1 MTRYVLPNG
10 KAFRV
15 PDDKLEKFLQEYP
28 DAVKQEANQV
38 NTANTDNRIVGEKV
52 TRFFKDGKS
61 IRVRDKDIDKFK
73 KENPGYMTQAEI
85 EKKIA
90 DYKRRKRDYE
100 QQQKE
105 IAAAQEEEKRIREDA
120 IKKGYIKHKGQENTP
135 WYNKTEGAIKTAGEE
150 YIEQN
155 NVSIEDMKK
164 YLDENN
170 FDYTYKGGTQ
180 DKGPGFGD
188 FLNAEISG
196 LVKAADMFLTNG
208 RFADLNKNYILGKT
222 SSMINASR
230 DRAVE
235 EYDPNLLNK
244 LTAESLIEIKK
255 LKNQQALLE
264 ENSEEYNQ
272 IQEQI
277 NQVKSEIPSEFKVF
291 KQVEIEDAFDQYD
304 NLIGA
309 TFQIGNDGE
318 GRGLFG
324 GYSSVLLNED
334 GTFKDFEDI
343 FTDEQLLV
351 TGVGGDRQRFSQADV
366 DMFKEIHAI
375 NKEMHELDN
384 IVNQYKSRTK
394 GLRGGATERDD
405 IAQAL
410 ITENQQRI
418 DLLGEKYGFDSEDF
432 LNGLIK
438 DEFGIMNA
446 DTSQLFQDAKNKIS
460 ENYDKTME
468 EKGFIKDGWMD
479 DEYIKL
485 VFDEQGYQPTDEEV
499 QYVGGQ
505 KLAVDFNPLALAQ
518 YEQYLKPHQSKLDS
532 LIKDVRTAS
541 TITGTEEEIAAD
553 DEKVKQS
560 EAEIQNIIDSGYI
573 DALGQDPMIRF
584 IQDELVKKHKP
595 ELDALQKEYQGLIG
609 SATSQDEIVRLN
621 LELENKQ
628 NELIIGNL
636 IKDPEYKKRA
646 TEIGMAFGEI
656 GNKYNAKFTRQQSG
670 FTKFVDMMYDGDNF
684 DYYNPYDWLME
695 TVNAVGA
702 GVEGISTSIG
712 DQAVASFSGYMVRNR
727 DKKIKDLEEQIKSG
741 NIKPEDKVY
750 WDEITQKWST
760 NIEADE
766 FDLGFGF
773 SGEAF
778 FGDTTAAKQLS
789 NMKEKKTYWIDS
801 IEKQMAEMARSS
813 KRLEAYGG
821 ADYSDGISLKDI
833 FQTVGQTL
841 PHIGM
846 AAAGTALAPFTS
858 GTSLAP
864 VATVLGYAGTAAMGL
879 QMYGDNYNS
888 ALEEYI
894 GGQDLKNS
902 IRARIQEENPE
913 LNESEVTN
921 LVEDEFKEK
930 MIEAYISGDGANIA
944 TSAALAAAQTAL
956 EKFGAEQLVGSFQK
970 ASGLQR
976 IIENSPMRGMTM
988 ANIWQRTFDDV
999 GRGLYAYALDRGG
1012 NALQEFGTEYMQE
1025 VLGMMSTGIQ
1035 TGEGAAKYIK
1045 YDEALQ
1051 AGIGGAISGFAIP
1064 FSGDIMTQ
1072 SRVALREA
1080 ASRIALNYASNSKY
1094 SLKAK
1099 IANDYFKKSKIEL
1112 DEALASGAISAD
1124 KHRQQMMTLS
1134 NVVNSAKSLNLF
1146 GDKAGVAS
1154 TTMTKQ
1160 DKFDLMNLQMD
1171 IGSLDQEIEMAS
1183 DNVPLQNAL
1192 KQEKLLLQ
1200 KRATEIIINDRNA
1213 QKKAKRIEAERKQ
1226 RDNRG
1231 RLFSGIPVI
1240 NPFTAF
1246 NKKQDEMSAE
1256 ELVADYQLDKKQKDD
1271 YSKLQRL
1278 RVKQEA
1284 GELDSSTQQG
1294 FDQITDAGAGIIENA
1309 FQRLYQ
1315 KSSLATPQQFRQEL
1329 KNEFVKVFDSYNQA
1343 KDPNNLGIG
1352 KQTSNLFN
1360 LRANAVA
1367 TRNIRQQGDTVSISD
1382 PKTQQIGDTTEQTD
1396 FDADQL
1402 QEVGKREKKY
1412 MTDNTKVTEAVGEE
1426 AAGEI
1431 DRQTSQE
1438 ILREANKGESPEG
1451 IAGALARAFGQSTA
1465 RGGRGLFKI
1474 IGDKVGSLNKG
1485 FKDFVDNTVDRDFIA
1500 ALPAAFLKQSKPL
1513 QKILGI
1519 KNIGDTQ
1526 VVKTDKDGK
1535 KTYSRPSVFA
1545 IPSDITDEQVQ
1556 QVRDYFKS
1564 TPTSREGLLKRLSQ
1578 EFALNSINKLK
1589 QDKDFMQKLQTA
1601 LGDKQNAL
1609 DFLNEIE
1616 GRLDQRTLE
1625 DTTKDITVPPKT
1637 MDQIIKLLDKGI
1649 KIFEAKPGQMRME
1662 FIPGGGNA
1670 VAFIL
1675 RGIKAGLQQGL
1686 KFAQALKRVV
1696 KQIKDYTAVTN
1707 KQKQIIDDQIG
1718 SLTEADLDNYEKVQ
1732 QRVDIALEEV
1742 ALDKYKNVNESEIED
1757 IKKILKGKNKANKVK
1772 ALKNFFQFINTSF
1785 QKNSKTHKLWQ
1796 GEKAKDAFNYWQ
1808 KEFGVDLG
1816 ELGFTAPGGSIL
1828 LDGKKIV
1835 DAGPL
1840 RPSNAP
1846 TNIRNVYTKKGFKGA
1861 LEYIRNNIAKSDQNS
1876 DDAINFIVDTIGDL
1890 VEAGKV
1896 DVAVQLLDIMGYA
1909 SDSALRMAGKIRSI
1923 QDNVKTLDGKKFVEF
1938 EHTPPIS
1945 VLRDKIRGVLKS
1957 NVNVESIKQQVRD
1970 ILNESY
1976 VDIIGKQEAEK
1987 LNTTKE
1993 KGGLGRKTTGEN
2005 LSRYDGAINQKNLVM
2020 VERGPE
2026 ALVNEQKQTTEDNAN
2041 LAPDIIN
2048 KKDSTKKVK
2057 QTFLQSL
2064 KARVKALNPF
2074 KDRKGLSAFD
2084 LDDTLALTKEKVL
2097 YTLPDGKKGE
2107 LTAGEF
2113 AVQYE
2118 SLLEQGAEFDY
2129 SNFDNVDLSTS
2140 KGPLAG
2146 TALRRQGKYGPKD
2159 IFVVTARP
2167 NAAQGAIKV
2176 FLDNIGLN
2184 IPIENIITL
2193 EDGSPQ
2199 AKADW
2204 FIGKAAEGYN
2214 DFYFADDSA
2223 LNVQQVKDILDQL
2236 DVKSR
2241 VQQAI
2246 VDKATRLDQEMN
2258 DILEDKTG
2266 IKADEEISDVR
2277 AKLEGKKK
2285 DKGFFKRIMRQ
2296 LTITASA
2303 DDFLGLVQYI
2313 VGKGEAGTRQ
2323 QKWIR
2328 DNLIVPYNK
2337 AEQALISA
2345 KINVAKDFNT
2355 LKQAF
2360 PTLKNKKGLKGM
2372 FTNPLNQDIGVGPY
2386 NKSQAVR
2393 VYLWNKQ
2400 GMEIPGMSQTD
2411 IDALVEA
2418 VSTDFELQQFAD
2430 KIQEI
2435 QKEGEYPAPGAYW
2448 LAGDIKSDILSSL
2461 DKGFRK
2467 ELLTE
2472 WQNNVDI
2479 IFSKKNLNK
2488 LEAAFGSKY
2497 VEALRDSLKR
2507 MRTGTNRPTYTGSG
2521 SRQVNEMMDWLNGS
2535 VGVAMFL
2542 NMRSGTLQML
2552 SNVNF
2557 INWGDNNIYAAAKAF
2572 LSKDYVPT
2580 VMKLMNSDYLTN
2592 RRDGLK
2598 INVNEAE
2605 LAAAAQKGGFKGM
2618 LAYLLDKGFVLT
2630 RIFDSLAIATGG
2642 ATFYMNR
2649 QKSLLNRINEK
2660 TGKKYTKAEAEQQA
2674 FDDFYAIAEETQQ
2687 SSNPSKISSQQASL
2701 FGRVILSYQNV
2712 TMQYNRKAKK
2722 MLLDLVKRRRRP
2734 GMTQRESDLS
2744 NLSGVIYYVGM
2755 QNLIFNSLQQA
2766 LFAVAFEDEEE
2777 KDRNKT
2783 ADTINGMVDSI
2794 LFGLGF
2800 GGAIISTVKNVI
2812 RELDYQAGK
2821 KTPEYEEALFNL
2833 FDISPVIDQKVRNIR
2848 TGLRTFSW
2856 NMAEIKKRGWSLDNP
2871 AYIAISSIISGATNI
2886 PIDRLFRKINNIRQA
2901 TDENVRTFERIAL
2914 LLGWNGWN
2922 FGLPYWGRE
2931 STIEQEAAN
2940 EEKLK
2945 EEFKVSVTKA
2955 KADGF
2960 TKRVPFTGKNSWSEG
2975 IPKGLKEGVDYVA
2988 IKRYDGIIQYYKK
3001 P

>member
-38 NTANTDNRIVGEKV
+38 NTANTDNRIVSEKV
-52 TRFFKDGKS
+52 TRFFNEEGKS
-61 IRVRDKDIDKFK
+61 IRVRDKDIDKFR
-73 KENPGYMTQAEI
+73 KENPGYMTKEEI
-85 EKKIA
+85 EKQIA
-90 DYKRRKRDYE
+90 DYKAAKKEYE
-100 QQQKE
+100 QKRKE
-105 IAAAQEEEKRIREDA
+105 LEAKREEEKRIYEDR
-120 IKKGYIKHKGQENTP
+120 IRKGFIKHKGQENTP
-135 WYNKTEGAIKTAGEE
+135 WYNKTEEAIKTAGEE
-150 YIEQN
+150 YITQN
-155 NVSIEDMKK
+155 NLSIEDMEK
-164 YLDENN
+164 YLNDNN
-170 FDYTYKGGTQ
+170 FDYIIKGGKQ

-188 FLNAEISG
+188 FYEAKLGGMVNVVDKFLGGHIGSFQELKGEYLAGQGRVLIDNAREREI
-196 LVKAADMFLTNG
+196 AEYAPDEY
-208 RFADLNKNYILGKT
+208 NKLRAQNYIK
-222 SSMINASR
+222 
-230 DRAVE
+230 
-235 EYDPNLLNK
+235 
-244 LTAESLIEIKK
+244 IKELEK
-255 LKNQQALLE
+255 KQALLE

-272 IQEQI
+272 LQEQI
-277 NQVKSEIPSEFKVF
+277 DQAKAEMPSEFKIY
-291 KQVEIEDAFDQYD
+291 KQIEVEDAFDAYD
-304 NLIGA
+304 NLVGA
-309 TFQIGNDGE
+309 NFQIGSDGE

-324 GYSSVLLNED
+324 GKNQKLLNED
-334 GTFKDFEDI
+334 GTFKDFDDAFTKEELGKYSQTDI
-343 FTDEQLLV
+343 
-351 TGVGGDRQRFSQADV
+351 
-366 DMFKEIHAI
+366 DMFRALHAV
-375 NKEMHELDN
+375 NKDMHELDN
-384 IVNQYKSRTK
+384 IVDQFKSRT
-394 GLRGGATERDD
+394 GLIDTDRGSVLEKLFA
-405 IAQAL
+405 
-410 ITENQQRI
+410 ENGDKI
-418 DLLGEKYGFDSEDF
+418 NELAEKYDF
-432 LNGLIK
+432 EVDDFKRGIEAGAMGMFNG
-438 DEFGIMNA
+438 
-446 DTSQLFQDAKNKIS
+446 DTSSLFKDARAKIS
-460 ENYDKTME
+460 QDYDTAME
-468 EKGFIKDGWMD
+468 EKGFIRDNWMD
-479 DEYIKL
+479 DEYVKII
-485 VFDEQGYQPTDEEV
+485 FDQEGYRPTDEEIEFV
-499 QYVGGQ
+499 QGE
-505 KLAVDFNPLALAQ
+505 KLAVDFNPAAIAQ
-518 YEQYLKPHQSKLDS
+518 YKQYLKPYENELQS
-532 LIKDVRTAS
+532 LIKKVRTVNTTTGSEEDILADDVRVAE
-541 TITGTEEEIAAD
+541 GEA
-553 DEKVKQS
+553 KVQ
-560 EAEIQNIIDSGYI
+560 AVIDNAYM
-573 DALGQDPMIRF
+573 DAIGQDPQIRY
-584 IQDELVKKHKP
+584 IMSGLVDKAKP
-595 ELDALQKEYQGLIG
+595 ELDALQKEYQGLI
-609 SATSQDEIVRLN
+609 SEATSQEEIVKLN
-621 LELENKQ
+621 IELENKQ
-628 NELIIGNL
+628 NELVIGNL
-636 IKDPEYKKRA
+636 VQDPEYKKRA

-656 GNKYNAKFTRQQSG
+656 GKEYNIDFTRQQSG
-670 FTKFVDMMYDGDNF
+670 FTRFMDNIYDRKDF
-684 DYYNPYDWLME
+684 DWYNPLEWAAE

-702 GVEGISTSIG
+702 GVEGITSAIG
-712 DQAVASFSGYMVRNR
+712 DQAVASFSGFMVRNR
-727 DKKIKDLEEQIKSG
+727 DKKIKDLEEKIKSG
-741 NIKPEDKVY
+741 AIEPTENVY
-750 WDEITQKWST
+750 WDEGSQEWKPDELNYFETQ
-760 NIEADE
+760 
-766 FDLGFGF
+766 LGFSSEAV
-773 SGEAF
+773 SGGSDARS
-778 FGDTTAAKQLS
+778 QLE
-789 NMKEKKTYWIDS
+789 NLKEKKTYWVDS

-841 PHIGM
+841 PHIGL
-846 AAAGTALAPFTS
+846 AAAGTMAAPFTS

-864 VATVLGYAGTAAMGL
+864 VATVLGYAGTVAMGL

-894 GGQDLKNS
+894 TLNGKGRDS
-902 IRARIQEENPE
+902 IRARIQEENPD
-913 LNESEVTN
+913 LNEQEITT
-921 LVEDEFKEK
+921 LVENEFKDN
-930 MIEAYISGDGANIA
+930 MVQAYISGDGANIA
-944 TSAALAAAQTAL
+944 TSAAIAAAQTAL

-970 ASGLQR
+970 AAGLQTV
-976 IIENSPMRGMTM
+976 INNSPMKGLT
-988 ANIWQRTFDDV
+988 ASNIWQATWDDV

-1012 NALQEFGTEYMQE
+1012 NAVSEFGTEYMQE
-1025 VLGMMSTGIQ
+1025 VLGMMATGIQ
-1035 TGEGAAKYIK
+1035 TGEGAGAYVK
-1045 YDEALQ
+1045 YDQALQ
-1051 AGIGGAISGFAIP
+1051 SGIGGAISGFAIP
-1064 FSGDIMTQ
+1064 FAGDIKTQ
-1072 SRVALREA
+1072 STMALRDA
-1080 ASRIALNYASNSKY
+1080 ASNIALKYSSNSKY
-1094 SLKAK
+1094 ALKAK
-1099 IANDYFKKSKIEL
+1099 IANEYFEKSKLEL
-1112 DEALASGAISAD
+1112 NEALASNAITAD

-1134 NVVNSAKSLNLF
+1134 NVVNSAKALNLF
-1146 GDKAGVAS
+1146 GDKPGVGS
-1154 TTMTKQ
+1154 NTMTRQ

-1171 IGSLDQEIEMAS
+1171 IGQLDQEIEMAS
-1183 DNVPLQNAL
+1183 NNTPLQNAL
-1192 KQEKLLLQ
+1192 KQEKRTLET
-1200 KRATEIIINDRNA
+1200 RATEIIMADRNA
-1213 QKKAKRIEAERKQ
+1213 QRQAKRIEAERKR

-1231 RLFSGIPVI
+1231 RLFSGVPVI
-1240 NPFTAF
+1240 NPFSAF
-1246 NKKQDEMSAE
+1246 GKKQEDMSAE
-1256 ELVADYQLDKKQKDD
+1256 ELVADYELDKKQNDD

-1284 GELDSSTQQG
+1284 GEIDSTTQEG
-1294 FDQITDAGAGIIENA
+1294 FNQITDAGAGIIENA

-1367 TRNIRQQGDTVSISD
+1367 TRNIRQQGDTISMSD
-1382 PKTQQIGDTTEQTD
+1382 EKAPQIGDTTEQTD

-1412 MTDNTKVTEAVGEE
+1412 MADNTKVTEAVGEE
-1426 AAGEI
+1426 AASEI
-1431 DRQTSQE
+1431 DRETSQE
-1438 ILREANKGESPEG
+1438 ILREANKGEGAEG
-1451 IAGALARAFGQSTA
+1451 IAGALARAFGQATN
-1465 RGGRGLFKI
+1465 RGGRGLFNI
-1474 IGDKVGSLNKG
+1474 IGKKVGTLNKG

-1500 ALPAAFLKQSKPL
+1500 ALPAAYLKQSREL
-1513 QKILGI
+1513 QRILGI

-1556 QVRDYFKS
+1556 QVRDYFKKS
-1564 TPTSREGLLKRLSQ
+1564 TTTREGLLKRLSQ
-1578 EFALNSINKLK
+1578 EFALNSISKLK
-1589 QDKDFMQKLQTA
+1589 QDKDFMKKLQTA

-1609 DFLNEIE
+1609 DFLNEIQ
-1616 GRLDQRTLE
+1616 GKLDQRTLE
-1625 DTTKDITVPPKT
+1625 DTTKDITVPSKT

-1662 FIPGGGNA
+1662 IIPGGGNA

-1686 KFAQALKRVV
+1686 SFVQALKRVV
-1696 KQIKDYTAVTN
+1696 KQIKDYNAVT
-1707 KQKQIIDDQIG
+1707 KEQKQIIDDQIG

-1732 QRVDIALEEV
+1732 QIVDTALAEV
-1742 ALDKYKNVNESEIED
+1742 ALDKYKNVAESEIED

-1772 ALKNFFQFINTSF
+1772 ALKNFFQFVNTSF

-1796 GEKAKDAFNYWQ
+1796 GDNAEVAFNYWQ

-1816 ELGFTAPGGSIL
+1816 KLGFTLSDGKNKSIL
-1828 LDGKKIV
+1828 LDGKKVV

-1846 TNIRNVYTKKGFKGA
+1846 TNIQKAYTKKGFKGA
-1861 LEYIRNNIAKSDQNS
+1861 LEYIRNNIAKADQNS

-1896 DVAVQLLDIMGYA
+1896 DVAVQLLDTMGYA
-1909 SDSALRMAGKIRSI
+1909 SDSALRMVGKIRSI
-1923 QDNVKTLDGKKFVEF
+1923 QDNVKTVDGKKSVEF

-1957 NVNVESIKQQVRD
+1957 NLKVDSIKQQVRD

-1976 VDIIGKQEAEK
+1976 VDIIGKQEAKK
-1987 LNTTKE
+1987 LNDTKE

-2026 ALVNEQKQTTEDNAN
+2026 ALVKEQKQTTEDNAD
-2041 LAPDIIN
+2041 LAPQIIN
-2048 KKDSTKKVK
+2048 KKDTTKKVK

-2118 SLLEQGAEFDY
+2118 GLLEQGAEFDY

-2193 EDGSPQ
+2193 EDGSPI

-2204 FIGKAAEGYN
+2204 FISKAAEGYN

-2223 LNVQQVKDILDQL
+2223 LNVQQVKDVLSQL

-2285 DKGFFKRIMRQ
+2285 DRGFFKRLMKQ

-2313 VGKGEAGTRQ
+2313 VGKGETGTRQ

-2345 KINVAKDFNT
+2345 KINVAKDFNA

-2360 PTLKNKKGLKGM
+2360 PTLRNKKGLKGM
-2372 FTNPLNQDIGVGPY
+2372 FSNPLNDDIGVGPY

-2400 GMEIPGMSQTD
+2400 GMEIPGMSQAD

-2418 VSTDFELQQFAD
+2418 VSTDYELKQFAD
-2430 KIQEI
+2430 NIQLI
-2435 QKEGEYPAPGAYW
+2435 QKEQQYPAPTAYW
-2448 LAGDIKSDILSSL
+2448 IAGDIKSDILGSL
-2461 DKGFRK
+2461 DKAFRK

-2472 WQNNVDI
+2472 WKENVDI
-2479 IFSKKNLNK
+2479 IFSPKNMNK

-2497 VEALRDSLKR
+2497 VEALRDSLRR
-2507 MRTGTNRPTYTGSG
+2507 METGTNRPTYQGSF
-2521 SRQVNEMMDWLNGS
+2521 SRGVNEMMDWLNGS
-2535 VGVAMFL
+2535 VAVAMFL
-2542 NMRSGTLQML
+2542 NVRSGTLQML

-2580 VMKLMNSDYLTN
+2580 VMELMNSDYLVN

-2605 LAAAAQKGGFKGM
+2605 LAAAAKKGGFKGM
-2618 LAYLLDKGFVLT
+2618 LSYLLDKGFVLT

-2660 TGKKYTKAEAEQQA
+2660 TGKKYTKAEAKQKA
-2674 FDDFYAIAEETQQ
+2674 FDDFYDIAEETQQ

-2701 FGRVILSYQNV
+2701 FGRLILSFQNV

-2722 MLLDLVKRRRRP
+2722 MLLDLVNRRRRP

-2744 NLSGVIYYVGM
+2744 NLSGVIYYVGV
-2755 QNLIFNSLQQA
+2755 QNLVFNSLQQA

-2812 RELDYQAGK
+2812 RELDYQAGL

-2848 TGLRTFSW
+2848 NGLRTFSW
-2856 NMAEIKKRGWSLDNP
+2856 NMADIKKRGWSLDNP
-2871 AYIAISSIISGATNI
+2871 AYIAISSVISAATNI
-2886 PIDRLFRKINNIRQA
+2886 PVDRLFRKINNIRQA
-2901 TDENVRTFERIAL
+2901 TDENVRTFERVAL

-2931 STIEQEAAN
+2931 STI
-2940 EEKLK
+2940 KK
-2945 EEFKVSVTKA
+2945 EEAELERLKKRFTAQVKYA
-2955 KADGF
+2955 KSNGF
-2960 TKRVPFTGKNSWSEG
+2960 TKRVPFTGKNSWSNG
-2975 IPKGLKEGVDYVA
+2975 IPKGLKEGVDYIA
-2988 IKRYDGIIQYYKK
+2988 IERYDGIIQYYKK

>member
-1 MTRYVLPNG
+1 MTRYVLPTG
-10 KAFRV
+10 KTFRV

-28 DAVKQEANQV
+28 DAVKQEANQTSKS
-38 NTANTDNRIVGEKV
+38 NTTNEQVGQNV
-52 TRFFKDGKS
+52 TRFFNEEGKS
-61 IRVRDKDIDKFK
+61 IRVRDNDLEKFR
-73 KENPGYMTQAEI
+73 KENPGYMTKEEI
-85 EKKIA
+85 EKQIA
-90 DYKRRKRDYE
+90 DYKAAKKKYE
-100 QQQKE
+100 QQRKE
-105 IAAAQEEEKRIREDA
+105 LEAKKEEEKRIYEDR
-120 IKKGYIKHKGQENTP
+120 IKKGFIKHKGEELQP
-135 WYNKTEGAIKTAGEE
+135 WYNRTVSSRDALGQG
-150 YIEQN
+150 YIDEN
-155 NVSIEDMKK
+155 NMSIEDMEK
-164 YLDENN
+164 YLKDNN
-170 FDYTYKGGTQ
+170 FDYVIKGGEQ

-188 FLNAEISG
+188 FLGAELSGMYNVVDKFLGGHVGSFQDLQGQYRVGKAKSFTENAREREI
-196 LVKAADMFLTNG
+196 AEYAPDEY
-208 RFADLNKNYILGKT
+208 NKLRAQNYIQ
-222 SSMINASR
+222 
-230 DRAVE
+230 
-235 EYDPNLLNK
+235 
-244 LTAESLIEIKK
+244 IKELEK
-255 LKNQQALLE
+255 KQSLLE
-264 ENSEEYNQ
+264 KDSEEYNQ
-272 IQEQI
+272 LQEQI
-277 NQVKSEIPSEFKVF
+277 NQAKAEMPSEFKIY
-291 KQVEIEDAFDQYD
+291 KQVEVEDAFDAYD
-304 NLIGA
+304 NLVGA
-309 TFQIGNDGE
+309 TLQIGSDGE

-324 GYSSVLLNED
+324 DKNQKLLNED
-334 GTFKDFEDI
+334 GTFKDFDDA
-343 FTDEQLLV
+343 FTEEEL
-351 TGVGGDRQRFSQADV
+351 GAYSQADI
-366 DMFKEIHAI
+366 DMFRALHAV
-375 NKEMHELDN
+375 NKDMHELDN
-384 IVNQYKSRTK
+384 VVDQFKSRT
-394 GLRGGATERDD
+394 GLIDTNRGSVLEKIFTENEDKINELAEKYNFEVDDFKRSIEAGAT
-405 IAQAL
+405 
-410 ITENQQRI
+410 
-418 DLLGEKYGFDSEDF
+418 GMF
-432 LNGLIK
+432 NG
-438 DEFGIMNA
+438 
-446 DTSQLFQDAKNKIS
+446 DTSFLFKDARAKIS
-460 ENYDKTME
+460 QDYDAAME
-468 EKGFIKDGWMD
+468 EKGFIRDNWMD
-479 DEYIKL
+479 DEYVKII
-485 VFDEQGYQPTDEEV
+485 FDQEGYRPTDEEV
-499 QYVGGQ
+499 EFVQGQ
-505 KLAVDFNPLALAQ
+505 KLAVDFNPAAIAQ
-518 YEQYLKPHQSKLDS
+518 YKQYLKPYENELES
-532 LIKDVRTAS
+532 LIKKVRTVSTTVGSEEDILADDVRVAE
-541 TITGTEEEIAAD
+541 GEA
-553 DEKVKQS
+553 KVQ
-560 EAEIQNIIDSGYI
+560 AVIDNAYM
-573 DALGQDPMIRF
+573 DAIGQDPQIRY
-584 IQDELVKKHKP
+584 IMSDLADKAKP
-595 ELDALQKEYQGLIG
+595 ELDALQKEYQGLI
-609 SATSQDEIVRLN
+609 SEATSQEEIVKLN
-621 LELENKQ
+621 IELENKQ
-628 NELIIGNL
+628 NELVIGKL
-636 IKDPEYKKRA
+636 VQDPEYKKRA

-656 GNKYNAKFTRQQSG
+656 GREYNIDFTRQQSG
-670 FTKFVDMMYDGDNF
+670 FTRFMDNIYDRKDF
-684 DYYNPYDWLME
+684 DWYNPLEWAAE
-695 TVNAVGA
+695 TVNAFGG
-702 GVEGISTSIG
+702 GVEGITSAIG
-712 DQAVASFSGYMVRNR
+712 DQAVASFSGFMVRNR
-727 DKKIKDLEEQIKSG
+727 DKKIKDLEEKIESG
-741 NIKPEDKVY
+741 AIEPTQDVY
-750 WDEITQKWST
+750 WDELDQEWKTDMENDFT
-760 NIEADE
+760 FA
-766 FDLGFGF
+766 FGF
-773 SGEAF
+773 SGENIV
-778 FGDTTAAKQLS
+778 GDYDARSQLEDMKS
-789 NMKEKKTYWIDS
+789 NKNYWVES
-801 IEKQMAEMARSS
+801 IEKQMTEMARSS
-813 KRLEAYGG
+813 KRLEGYGG

-841 PHIGM
+841 PHIGL
-846 AAAGTALAPFTS
+846 AAAGTIAAPFTS

-864 VATVLGYAGTAAMGL
+864 VATVLGYAGTVAMGL

-894 GGQDLKNS
+894 TLNGKGRDS
-902 IRARIQEENPE
+902 IRARIQEENPD
-913 LNESEVTN
+913 LNEQEITT
-921 LVEDEFKEK
+921 LVENEFKDN
-930 MIEAYISGDGANIA
+930 MVQAYISGEGANIA
-944 TSAALAAAQTAL
+944 TSAAIAAAQTAL

-970 ASGLQR
+970 AAGLQTV
-976 IIENSPMRGMTM
+976 INNSPMKGLT
-988 ANIWQRTFDDV
+988 ASNIWQATWDDV

-1012 NALQEFGTEYMQE
+1012 NAVSEFGTEYMQE
-1025 VLGMMSTGIQ
+1025 VLGMMATGIQ
-1035 TGEGAAKYIK
+1035 TGEGAGAYVK
-1045 YDEALQ
+1045 YDQALQ
-1051 AGIGGAISGFAIP
+1051 SGIGGAISGLAIP
-1064 FSGDIMTQ
+1064 FAGDIKTQ
-1072 SRVALREA
+1072 SKMALRDA
-1080 ASRIALNYASNSKY
+1080 ASNIALKYSSNSKY
-1094 SLKAK
+1094 ALKAK
-1099 IANDYFKKSKIEL
+1099 IANEYFEKSKLEL
-1112 DEALASGAISAD
+1112 NEALASGAITAD

-1134 NVVNSAKSLNLF
+1134 NVVNSAKALNLF
-1146 GDKAGVAS
+1146 GDKPGVGS
-1154 TTMTKQ
+1154 NTMTRQ

-1171 IGSLDQEIEMAS
+1171 IGQLDQEIEMAS
-1183 DNVPLQNAL
+1183 DNTPLQNAL
-1192 KQEKLLLQ
+1192 KQEKRILET
-1200 KRATEIIINDRNA
+1200 RATEIIMADRNA
-1213 QKKAKRIEAERKQ
+1213 QRQAKRIEAERKR

-1240 NPFTAF
+1240 NPFSAF
-1246 NKKQDEMSAE
+1246 GKKQEDMSAE
-1256 ELVADYQLDKKQKDD
+1256 ELVADYELDKKQNDD

-1294 FDQITDAGAGIIENA
+1294 FDQITEAGAGIIENA

-1360 LRANAVA
+1360 LRANDVA
-1367 TRNIRQQGDTVSISD
+1367 TRNIRQQGDTISLSD
-1382 PKTQQIGDTTEQTD
+1382 EKAPQLGDTTEQTD

-1412 MTDNTKVTEAVGEE
+1412 MADNTKVTEAVGEE
-1426 AAGEI
+1426 ATSEI
-1431 DRQTSQE
+1431 DRETSQE
-1438 ILREANKGESPEG
+1438 ILREAKKGEGAET
-1451 IAGALARAFGQSTA
+1451 IAGKIANAFGQITA
-1465 RGGRGLFKI
+1465 RGGRGLFNI
-1474 IGDKVGSLNKG
+1474 IGKKVGTLNKG
-1485 FKDFVDNTVDRDFIA
+1485 FKDFVDNVVDRDFIA
-1500 ALPAAFLKQSKPL
+1500 ALPAAYLKQSKEL
-1513 QKILGI
+1513 QKILGL
-1519 KNIGDTQ
+1519 KKIGKTQ

-1545 IPSDITDEQVQ
+1545 IPSDITDDQVQ

-1564 TPTSREGLLKRLSQ
+1564 STTAREGLLKRLSQ
-1578 EFALNSINKLK
+1578 EFALNSISKLK
-1589 QDKDFMQKLQTA
+1589 QDKDFMKKLQTA

-1609 DFLNEIE
+1609 DFLNELE
-1616 GRLDQRTLE
+1616 GKLDQRNLE
-1625 DTTKDITVPPKT
+1625 DTTRDVVAPKSAIDKLIASLEKTSKDYQNTLMLGISPGGIAKAMASSLKLYKRAIKSGRTHLQAIGDFVKDLIKRLKLDRKESAYVKQQVKSVLRTPADMTQQALDNLIDNFSQKFNV
-1637 MDQIIKLLDKGI
+1637 DRGIAYEKVIYKVGRSAQKIIAGWKIEGQQTEKGEGRDFDIRAKIWGFDFNVEAKLEKAIYGSANGIYNFVKNTFDYSPASEKMRKENPELAAKLDKLVEKSKRKLDDFKRIAKALGFDLKRSGVVMDRDI
-1649 KIFEAKPGQMRME
+1649 YDNLIRETSTVFGKEKITGDDLAAIYNAKGVYYIQVKGEGLYYLGENPLGLPVPKFEGTAELSMR
-1662 FIPGGGNA
+1662 
-1670 VAFIL
+1670 
-1675 RGIKAGLQQGL
+1675 IKAGTVKVEG
-1686 KFAQALKRVV
+1686 APNDRRVTIV
-1696 KQIKDYTAVTN
+1696 MDPTN
-1707 KQKQIIDDQIG
+1707 FNRTGPKSDFTID
-1718 SLTEADLDNYEKVQ
+1718 TEAGISKLMNTPEVELLKQ
-1732 QRVDIALEEV
+1732 QRE
-1742 ALDKYKNVNESEIED
+1742 
-1757 IKKILKGKNKANKVK
+1757 
-1772 ALKNFFQFINTSF
+1772 
-1785 QKNSKTHKLWQ
+1785 
-1796 GEKAKDAFNYWQ
+1796 
-1808 KEFGVDLG
+1808 
-1816 ELGFTAPGGSIL
+1816 
-1828 LDGKKIV
+1828 
-1835 DAGPL
+1835 
-1840 RPSNAP
+1840 
-1846 TNIRNVYTKKGFKGA
+1846 
-1861 LEYIRNNIAKSDQNS
+1861 
-1876 DDAINFIVDTIGDL
+1876 
-1890 VEAGKV
+1890 
-1896 DVAVQLLDIMGYA
+1896 
-1909 SDSALRMAGKIRSI
+1909 
-1923 QDNVKTLDGKKFVEF
+1923 
-1938 EHTPPIS
+1938 
-1945 VLRDKIRGVLKS
+1945 
-1957 NVNVESIKQQVRD
+1957 
-1970 ILNESY
+1970 
-1976 VDIIGKQEAEK
+1976 
-1987 LNTTKE
+1987 
-1993 KGGLGRKTTGEN
+1993 TTG
-2005 LSRYDGAINQKNLVM
+2005 
-2020 VERGPE
+2020 
-2026 ALVNEQKQTTEDNAN
+2026 DNAN
-2041 LAPDIIN
+2041 LAPDIVN
-2048 KKDSTKKVK
+2048 KDSKNVK

-2097 YTLPDGKKGE
+2097 YTMPDGTTGE

-2118 SLLEQGAEFDY
+2118 GLLAKGAEFDY
-2129 SNFDNVDLSTS
+2129 KNFDNVSLETE

-2167 NAAQGAIKV
+2167 QASQQAIKV
-2176 FLDNIGLN
+2176 FLDKIGLN
-2184 IPIENIITL
+2184 IPLENIITL

-2285 DKGFFKRIMRQ
+2285 DKGFFKRIMKQ

-2360 PTLKNKKGLKGM
+2360 PTLRNKKGLKGM
-2372 FTNPLNQDIGVGPY
+2372 FTNPLTQDIGVGPY

-2418 VSTDFELQQFAD
+2418 VSTDFELKQFAD

-2435 QKEGEYPAPGAYW
+2435 QKEGQYPAPTQYW
-2448 LAGDIKSDILSSL
+2448 IAGDIKSDILTSL

-2472 WQNNVDI
+2472 WSDNVDI

-2497 VEALRDSLKR
+2497 VEALLDSLRR
-2507 MRTGTNRPTYTGSG
+2507 MRTGTNRPTYQGSG

-2580 VMKLMNSDYLTN
+2580 VMKLMNSDYLVN

-2605 LAAAAQKGGFKGM
+2605 LAASAKKGGFKGM

-2674 FDDFYAIAEETQQ
+2674 FEDFYDIAENTQQ
-2687 SSNPSKISSQQASL
+2687 SSNPSKISSQQASF
-2701 FGRVILSYQNV
+2701 FGRLILSFQNV

-2722 MLLDLVKRRRRP
+2722 MLLDLVNRRRRP

-2800 GGAIISTVKNVI
+2800 GGAIISTVKNVV

-2821 KTPEYEEALFNL
+2821 KTPEYEEAIFNL
-2833 FDISPVIDQKVRNIR
+2833 FDISPVIDTKVRNIR
-2848 TGLRTFSW
+2848 NGLRTFSW
-2856 NMAEIKKRGWSLDNP
+2856 DMKAIKERGWSLDNP

-2914 LLGWNGWN
+2914 LLGWSGWN

-2931 STIEQEAAN
+2931 STIELEAAN

-2975 IPKGLKEGVDYVA
+2975 IPKGLVEGVDYVA